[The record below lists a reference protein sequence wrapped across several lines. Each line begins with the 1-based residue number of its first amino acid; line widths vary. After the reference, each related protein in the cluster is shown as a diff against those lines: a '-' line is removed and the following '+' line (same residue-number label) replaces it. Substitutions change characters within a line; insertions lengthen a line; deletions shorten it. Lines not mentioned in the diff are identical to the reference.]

1 MFTVKDLYEETS
13 SYNPLSVSTRYGW
26 HHSIKGFEDCL
37 VASIDHSFVRKHRT
51 ELIQQ
56 GYKQGYIRTRLGY
69 LGSMWA
75 TGIDLRLV
83 NENPWR
89 GSLKKLTPSKKKYPQ
104 KIFQHFSAFHED
116 PLFMAIWYHGF
127 RVNEAA
133 CLLPEDFVT
142 DVEVPYINIEHNHIR
157 RCKNDYTQRHVP
169 IHPSYYRFIDKFT
182 FSDNARAGDNFSRR
196 LKKATGISAHGI
208 RHSFITRM
216 RQAGVEYSVA
226 MAIVGHKATGMTASY
241 GDVLLEDM
249 DKQLQKLR

>member
-26 HHSIKGFEDCL
+26 HHSIKSFQDCL
-37 VASIDHSFVRKHRT
+37 VESIDHSFVRKHRT
-51 ELIQQ
+51 ELIRQ

-83 NENPWR
+83 DQNPWR
-89 GSLKKLTPSKKKYPQ
+89 GSLKKLTPSKKKYPH

-116 PLFMAIWYHGF
+116 PIFMGLWYHGF
-127 RVNEAA
+127 RVNELA

-142 DVEVPYINIEHNHIR
+142 DVEIPYINIEHNHIR
-157 RCKNDYTQRHVP
+157 NVKNSFTQRHVP
-169 IHPSYYRFIDKFT
+169 IHPSYTRFISSFAFT
-182 FSDNARAGDNFSRR
+182 SNPVAGDNFSRR

-216 RQAGVEYSVA
+216 RQAGIEYSIA
-226 MAIVGHKATGMTASY
+226 MAIVGHKPAGMTASY
-241 GDVLLEDM
+241 GDVLLSDM
-249 DKQLQKLR
+249 AEQLQKLR